1 MSFFADRLQA
11 VKPSPTLAVMGK
23 AQQLKTQGEDI
34 IILAAGELDFETP
47 EWIQQAAIQSMEQ
60 GLTRYTA
67 VDGLPALKKAIQDK
81 FQRQNTLTFSL
92 NHIMVSSGGK
102 QVLFNAML
110 ATLNK
115 DDEVIIPAPYWVSYI
130 DVVAL
135 FEGKPVIVKTAEDNN
150 FKITPDQLEHAI
162 TNQTKW
168 FILNSPSNPTG
179 SIYTH
184 QELKNLASVLQKY
197 PHVHIL
203 SDDIYEHLTYDSPFC
218 SILNADITLQN
229 RTLILNGCSK
239 AYAMT
244 GWRIG
249 YAAGPQT
256 LIKEMTKIQSQST
269 TSANSI
275 AQGASVIALNTSL
288 SFLNDW
294 KKELIERRDFC
305 VEQFNGIKGLRCIKP
320 EGAFYIYINCEQ
332 FIGKCTQA
340 GEVLESDNM
349 ICEYLLKFGI
359 AVVPGS
365 AFGLSPYFRIS
376 FATSMETL
384 EKAMNRIRKAF
395 SSIF

>member
-11 VKPSPTLAVMGK
+11 IKPSPTLAVMGK
-23 AQQLKTQGEDI
+23 AQQLKAKGEDI
-34 IILAAGELDFETP
+34 LILAAGELDFETP
-47 EWIQQAAIQSMEQ
+47 EWIQHAAVQAMEQ

-81 FQRQNTLTFSL
+81 FQRQNSL
-92 NHIMVSSGGK
+92 NFNLDEIMVSSGGK

-135 FEGKPVIVKTAEDNN
+135 FDGKPVIVRTEENN
-150 FKITPDQLEHAI
+150 HFKITPNQLEEAI
-162 TNQTKW
+162 SDKTKW

-179 SIYTH
+179 SIYTAA
-184 QELKNLASVLQKY
+184 ELKDLADVLQKY

-218 SILNADITLQN
+218 SILNVDKTLQN

-249 YAAGPQT
+249 YGAGPAS
-256 LIKEMTKIQSQST
+256 LIKEMTKLQSQST

-288 SFLNDW
+288 SFLNEW

-305 VEQFNGIKGLRCIKP
+305 VEQLNNIKGLRCIKP

-332 FIGKCTQA
+332 FIGKCTIT
-340 GEVLESDNM
+340 GEILESDNM
-349 ICEYLLKFGI
+349 ICEYLLKFGV

-376 FATSMETL
+376 FATSMEDL
-384 EKAMNRIRKAF
+384 EKAMNRLRKAF
-395 SSIF
+395 SSIL